1 MVNPDYGT
9 SQAILTK
16 TLTRGVSTD
25 DQESNESESM
35 WIHDGKRVRKAE
47 VVNSV
52 NRKGSK
58 RNGGLT
64 VKSHS

>member
-9 SQAILTK
+9 SQTILTK
-16 TLTRGVSTD
+16 TLTRGVSAD
-25 DQESNESESM
+25 DQESSESESM